1 MRRFVREVDSSAS
14 GGNSAPSHGAGC
26 SAPAADDDD
35 EVVMIE
41 EEVGIKCPYT
51 QHIMKF
57 PIRHKHCGHS
67 YEKDAILDFIRRRMS
82 TGIPA
87 K

>member
-14 GGNSAPSHGAGC
+14 GGNSAPSHGGGG
-26 SAPAADDDD
+26 SAPADDDDD

-51 QHIMKF
+51 QHI
-57 PIRHKHCGHS
+57 
-67 YEKDAILDFIRRRMS
+67 YLFIYLQNLYS
-82 TGIPA
+82 ALFTI
-87 K
+87 